1 MIPSSNLQQPEKNMW
16 GGVGERTGQQRRQAG
31 AHIISE
37 RKIDYLTESTILDR
51 LGYFTQHHYQL
62 ISGEADV

>member
-1 MIPSSNLQQPEKNMW
+1 MIPSSKFAAAREKYVGW
-16 GGVGERTGQQRRQAG
+16 GGGKDGQQRRQAG

>member
-1 MIPSSNLQQPEKNMW
+1 MW
-16 GGVGERTGQQRRQAG
+16 GGVGERTEQQRRQAE